1 VSLSVSGFTVVPW
14 NFDAGMAQPVIASV
28 VNAADGS
35 PALAPGGLVSV
46 YGQNLSPVNEA
57 SSELPLSTAVG
68 DSCLLVNGFPMPVLF
83 VSDTQI
89 NAQMPFQA
97 IGDVT
102 LVLHNAGGVS
112 GNYNLQVLPGA
123 PAVFRSGTA
132 GPVTN
137 IPTVVRLSNGQLVTN
152 ANPIHPQDQLS
163 IYLTGLGA
171 TLPSVATG
179 QPAPSNPLALTI
191 APPLVTLGGV
201 QLPVMY
207 SGLAPGEIGVYQI
220 NVSVPRGVPTGM
232 SIPLQ
237 ISQAGESTSLNVR
250 VLN

>member
-1 VSLSVSGFTVVPW
+1 MTHESRNTATSRKKSGTPAAKPETSGRGAMETV
-14 NFDAGMAQPVIASV
+14 FQQYE
-28 VNAADGS
+28 AAVLLLQQGKYEK
-35 PALAPGGLVSV
+35 ALAALEK
-46 YGQNLSPVNEA
+46 L
-57 SSELPLSTAVG
+57 
-68 DSCLLVNGFPMPVLF
+68 
-83 VSDTQI
+83 
-89 NAQMPFQA
+89 
-97 IGDVT
+97 
-102 LVLHNAGGVS
+102 
-112 GNYNLQVLPGA
+112 LPGA
-123 PAVFRSGTA
+123 PAVFRSGSA

-137 IPTVVRLSNGQLVTN
+137 IPTVVRISNGQLVTN
-152 ANPIHPQDQLS
+152 ANPIHPRDQLS

-220 NVSVPRGVPTGM
+220 NVSVPRGVPAGM

-237 ISQAGESTSLNVR
+237 ISQAGDSTSLNVR